1 MDLKQLTAL
10 VTVAEAGSVTGA
22 ARLLHL
28 VQPAVTR
35 QIRSLEQELGVPL
48 FERTRQ
54 GMRLTAAGTVL
65 VERARRA
72 LTELERAR
80 AEIRPEPGPVT
91 GIATLGLLESALDV
105 VIAPLVDHMRRHQ
118 PGIRLRLLTAYSGH
132 LQQWLDQGDVDLSLL
147 YNLRSTP
154 SLRVRP
160 LLREQL
166 WAVAPPHADLTMDR
180 PVPLSDLVAR
190 PMVMPVAG
198 HGLRILIDQV
208 YARAGQTP
216 RIAIETNSMHVQ
228 KQLVL
233 AGSGW
238 TILPA
243 AGVASDVAAGSF
255 SAAPL
260 DDPEAT
266 RDLVLGLPRTSR
278 PAPAVEVVAREIVT
292 VVRALVESGAWPSAE
307 WLDGTGPGRSPGGLD
322 PNR

>member
-1 MDLKQLTAL
+1 MDLKQLKAL
-10 VTVAEAGSVTGA
+10 VTVAEAGSVTKA
-22 ARLLHL
+22 AQLLHL

-35 QIRSLEQELGVPL
+35 QIRTLEQELGVSL

-54 GMRLTAAGTVL
+54 GMRPTEAGTVL

-72 LTELERAR
+72 LHELERAR
-80 AEIRPEPGPVT
+80 AEIRPDPGPVT
-91 GIATLGLLESALDV
+91 GIATVGLLESTLDV
-105 VIAPLVDHMRRHQ
+105 LTAPLAHHMRRHH

-154 SLRVRP
+154 SLHVRP

-166 WAVAPPHADLTMDR
+166 WAVAPPGAGLHAEA
-180 PVPLSDLVAR
+180 PVTIDELLPQ
-190 PMVMPVAG
+190 PMVVPVAG
-198 HGLRILIDQV
+198 HGLRVLVDQA
-208 YARAGQTP
+208 YARAEALP
-216 RIAIETNSMHVQ
+216 RISIETNSMRLQ

-243 AGVASDVAAGSF
+243 SGVAADVAAGSF

-260 DDPEAT
+260 ADPEAT
-266 RDLVLGLPRTSR
+266 RDLVLGFPRVGR
-278 PAPAVEVVAREIVT
+278 PAQAVEVAAHEIT
-292 VVRALVESGAWPSAE
+292 ALIRTLVRTGAWPSAE
-307 WLDGTGPGRSPGGLD
+307 LFDR
-322 PNR
+322 R